1 MTGIDELKKLYD
13 EGKTDEVLYKI
24 LLQCPRGMDI
34 DMPIEM
40 AEIKAMCHFSR
51 GEYGEA
57 TETALS
63 ALHCGST
70 KAAELLIQL
79 AAYVDKDDKTM
90 EAIRLGLPKSPSV
103 CNAFAIR
110 ARDADS
116 KISNELI
123 VNAAVKA
130 LDDDS
135 VGATHLLNNTARL
148 LLEKSNTPSDI
159 VMAIG
164 FWHIAISRYGDVN
177 YHHRAAVYFW
187 LSKAYEK
194 LGDKDLA
201 IKSARKSLTL
211 WVKQISLD
219 PTNQKFNERIAG
231 AEKRLEE
238 LMHK

>member
-1 MTGIDELKKLYD
+1 MTSTDELQKMYD
-13 EGKTDEVLYKI
+13 EGKTAEALYKI
-24 LLQCPRGMDI
+24 LLQCPRGLGI
-34 DMPIEM
+34 DMPIKM

-79 AAYVDKDDKTM
+79 AAYVDKDDKAM
-90 EAIRLGLPKSPSV
+90 KAIRLGLPKSPSV

-110 ARDADS
+110 ARDTDS
-116 KISNELI
+116 NISKELI
-123 VNAAVKA
+123 VNATLKMFN
-130 LDDDS
+130 DDS
-135 VGATHLLNNTARL
+135 IGATHLINNTARL
-148 LLEKSNTPSDI
+148 LLKKGNTPSEI

-164 FWHIAISRYGDVN
+164 FWHIAISRYGDLN

-194 LGDKDLA
+194 LGDKTIA
-201 IKSARKSLTL
+201 IKSAKKSLML

-219 PTNQKFNERIAG
+219 PTNQKFNEKIIG

-238 LMHK
+238 LTHK